1 MQAEE
6 CRAAFK
12 RLFPSRA
19 AAAAFLGYNERTIR
33 RWQSGE
39 LPVPVTVAKLTA
51 VMIRRDMPPA
61 QVDNEWMREMGL

>member
-19 AAAAFLGYNERTIR
+19 AAAAFLGYDERTIR
-33 RWQSGE
+33 RWYYGE
-39 LPVPVTVAKLTA
+39 LPVPMPVAKLTA
-51 VMIRRDMPPA
+51 LMIRRDLTPDA
-61 QVDNEWMREMGL
+61 VNEDWMREMGL